1 MKDPYAVLGLTQDAA
16 PELIKQK
23 YAELRA
29 LYGEQR
35 FLAGEEGNEGARKLQ
50 ELEEAWHVI
59 SERMELAAKTSSA
72 DPYEQIDS
80 LIRSGKYN
88 EAQDMLD
95 SVSERHGE
103 WHYLQAIVFYNR
115 EWLTEA
121 KNQLEMAI
129 AEEPNN
135 AKYRS
140 SLDKLNMTIANP
152 KQQAQA
158 NAAANNVAPEPMPMN
173 QADSMS
179 NCLSTCCC
187 AYCLTDCLCSAMRCM

>member
-95 SVSERHGE
+95 SVS
-103 WHYLQAIVFYNR
+103 
-115 EWLTEA
+115 
-121 KNQLEMAI
+121 
-129 AEEPNN
+129 
-135 AKYRS
+135 
-140 SLDKLNMTIANP
+140 
-152 KQQAQA
+152 
-158 NAAANNVAPEPMPMN
+158 
-173 QADSMS
+173 
-179 NCLSTCCC
+179 
-187 AYCLTDCLCSAMRCM
+187 